1 MLILKPSEHPTKF
14 FINQKKKKKKARQTM
29 GERKK
34 KLGEDEARVICVN
47 PQAIDPA
54 ATNVDPEKASLEL

>member
-1 MLILKPSEHPTKF
+1 
-14 FINQKKKKKKARQTM
+14 M

>member
-14 FINQKKKKKKARQTM
+14 FINQKKRQ
-29 GERKK
+29 GKQWASEK

>member
-14 FINQKKKKKKARQTM
+14 FINQKKKKGKANNGRA
-29 GERKK
+29 KK

>member
-14 FINQKKKKKKARQTM
+14 FINQKKKARQTM

-54 ATNVDPEKASLEL
+54 ATNVDPRKQVWNCKQ

>member
-14 FINQKKKKKKARQTM
+14 FINQKKKKARQTM

-34 KLGEDEARVICVN
+34 KLGEDEARVICVK

>member
-14 FINQKKKKKKARQTM
+14 FINQKKKKERQQM

>member
-1 MLILKPSEHPTKF
+1 MLILKPSEHPKKF
-14 FINQKKKKKKARQTM
+14 LINQKKKKARQTM

>member
-14 FINQKKKKKKARQTM
+14 FINQKKKKKARQTM